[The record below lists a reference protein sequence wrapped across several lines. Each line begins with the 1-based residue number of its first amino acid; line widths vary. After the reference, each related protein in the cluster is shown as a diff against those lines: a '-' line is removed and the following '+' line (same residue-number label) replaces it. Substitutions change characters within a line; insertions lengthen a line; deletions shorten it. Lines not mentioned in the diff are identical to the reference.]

1 MASNNP
7 GARKDLDGAIARA
20 IVGPGRGGARLPAT
34 PAALARSI
42 LSRFKLTG
50 DPHAARKA
58 ADRLGVHPDTFR
70 RWARTTDGKT
80 TARMHI
86 AYRRANLSKAREA
99 KLRAASGQASI
110 RAVVK
115 VSNKTADHPQNC
127 HLGKTL
133 GPGGRDVN
141 GDLIDAYLSGK
152 PGEMTAVMNDI
163 LDQYSGY
170 VGMEADEI
178 INFNL
183 EGNDE

>member
-1 MASNNP
+1 MPTPHNP
-7 GARKDLDGAIARA
+7 AARKDLDGAIARA
-20 IVGPGRGGARLPAT
+20 IVGPGRGGAKIPAT

-42 LSRFKLTG
+42 LSRYKLTG
-50 DPHAARKA
+50 DRHAVRKA
-58 ADRLGVHPDTFR
+58 AERLGVAPVTFR

-80 TARMHI
+80 SPRMRQ

-99 KLRAASGQASI
+99 KLRARSGQASI

-127 HLGKTL
+127 HLGKSL
-133 GPGGRDVN
+133 PDLDVN
-141 GDLIDAYLSGK
+141 GLLIDAYLSGK
-152 PGEMTAVMNDI
+152 PGEMTTTLNDI

-170 VGMEADEI
+170 VGMEASEI
-178 INFNL
+178 LEFNL